1 MDWLTLQNDLEQ
13 RKNDLIMFLF
23 TLDEIL
29 RSDIQIQ
36 IRYLQTNSET
46 MKKSALCL
54 TTNLFIHTKKLHSIS
69 TSHLPDQILAHSDY
83 L

>member
-13 RKNDLIMFLF
+13 HKNDLIMFLF

-36 IRYLQTNSET
+36 IRYLQTNLET
-46 MKKSALCL
+46 MR
-54 TTNLFIHTKKLHSIS
+54 NQHLFYPYSSYFET
-69 TSHLPDQILAHSDY
+69 
-83 L
+83 

>member
-13 RKNDLIMFLF
+13 HKNDLIMFLF

-36 IRYLQTNSET
+36 IRYLQTNLET
-46 MKKSALCL
+46 MR
-54 TTNLFIHTKKLHSIS
+54 NQHFV
-69 TSHLPDQILAHSDY
+69 
-83 L
+83 